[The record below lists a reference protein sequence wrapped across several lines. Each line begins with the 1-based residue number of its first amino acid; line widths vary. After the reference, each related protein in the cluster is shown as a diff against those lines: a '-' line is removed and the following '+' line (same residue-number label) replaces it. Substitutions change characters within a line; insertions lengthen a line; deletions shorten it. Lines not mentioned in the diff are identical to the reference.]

1 MAVEGNP
8 RRTHMHF
15 GTGQL
20 GKSFLA
26 KEAGLYKVKYNQYPK
41 YEPVPL
47 KTEEDC
53 CCCCG
58 CECTCSLDI
67 LGEVIDLTDFTCE
80 LNQSFCFVKH
90 QPLTSVIEA
99 TQTETYSEPLECGE
113 YPEVGGIDRTITKE
127 SRMHSE
133 IVSFIKAT
141 VTKGGPWSIEVEQTE
156 KLMTFYYRR
165 ITIDLDQTCTIPD
178 SAWQLNPDTEE
189 PEIID
194 PNYEPSCIKCKL
206 GTLDPL
212 SGAGIKPCCTDSS
225 SEITTCEFS
234 VVDGKGQIHIVGT
247 IKSLWEYEEGK
258 CMKPALN
265 GPTIACKDAENDK
278 RYYDLDSHT
287 WDDARNGRV
296 GCLSPVMQG
305 LGCAGETLRIRRKTW
320 RFVPLLPEYDNDDVA
335 DSQCVSYNKGNVE
348 IELMETY
355 DSRTLNLYDAD
366 GLYDLEF
373 EIDSTRDFDPN
384 TGSSN
389 ILDTPVEVGGDTDT
403 EEYSTDV
410 AFHYTPEAP
419 KCSQCML
426 TIDIGV
432 DTVEIMEPGCDPYG
446 QFCYFNMELVA
457 TYESVHKRITDPLYN
472 CLQVCSESED
482 CTCPGVG
489 AGIYMEINDEIKER
503 YYVNSGS
510 KVTIFSGFDDN
521 GDRQW
526 YADIEQDDH
535 LVHIFYERK
544 VYITDFGDGCF
555 WNNCGDD
562 SGGDSNDC
570 GPINSTLYDIFTF
583 PPLVGGMIV
592 NCNWESDVL
601 DTACNDDKITLYR
614 VTKEAWGWATV
625 NTLYGGQIFGSACF
639 GPLFVH
645 PPYKEPAGC
654 INKSD
659 PFTEYIL
666 PGPAVFSCDVGQGLD
681 GENSGVCGGTG
692 FSYRKHRYI
701 LRKRSNRTYFE
712 SFLEAEEIYPGT
724 YTVGIGNGEDFETW
738 TVVIGEEV
746 TTHDEFWQAVYD
758 VIFDVAD
765 DKEIPEGMLIELLE
779 NELGQNIG
787 IRSTPDTVCQ
797 EMLFN
802 VTGPEQSGLQVRQ
815 RQYDTTPLVNYCKDV
830 KAGDVEWCFLEVLED
845 NYTAP
850 TLYFEQDGTV
860 FYDRNISSGGF
871 YTPTGATGSGSTAFD
886 VSRQDFTGGSF
897 TIASSLLTVRPEFYM
912 SLGATSIVC
921 PDPPEEE

>member
-20 GKSFLA
+20 GKAFLT
-26 KEAGLYKVKYNQYPK
+26 KEAGLFKVKYNEYPK

-47 KTEEDC
+47 KTDEDC

-58 CECTCSLDI
+58 CECTCSLNI

-80 LNQSFCFVKH
+80 LTQGFCFVKH
-90 QPLTSVIEA
+90 QQLTSPIEA
-99 TQTETYSEPLECGE
+99 TQVETYSEPLECGE
-113 YPEVGGIDRTITKE
+113 YPAVGGIDRTITKE
-127 SRMHSE
+127 SRMESH
-133 IVSFIKAT
+133 IVSFIHAT
-141 VTKGGPWSIEVEQTE
+141 VTKGGPWSIEVEQTDR
-156 KLMTFYYRR
+156 LMTFYYRR
-165 ITIDLDQTCTIPD
+165 ITIELDQICTIPD
-178 SAWQLNPDTEE
+178 SAWQLNPDTSE

-194 PNYEPSCIKCKL
+194 PNYEPSCIECNL

-212 SGAGIKPCCTDSS
+212 SGAGIKPCCTDPT

-247 IKSLWEYEEGK
+247 IVGLWEYETGK
-258 CMKPALN
+258 CMDPALT
-265 GPTIACKDAENDK
+265 GPTVACKDEETGDK
-278 RYYDLDSHT
+278 YYDLNSHT

-305 LGCAGETLRIRRKTW
+305 LGCDGETLRVRRKTW

-335 DSQCVSYNKGNVE
+335 DSQCVAYNKGNVE

-355 DSRTLNLYDAD
+355 DSRTEALYDAD

-373 EIDSTRDFDPN
+373 EINSTRDFDPN
-384 TGSSN
+384 TGTSD

-419 KCSQCML
+419 KCSQCMM
-426 TIDIGV
+426 TVDIGV

-446 QFCYFNMELVA
+446 QFCYFNMELIA
-457 TYESVHKRITDPLYN
+457 TYESVHKRITSPKLN
-472 CLQVCSESED
+472 CLQICTDTVD
-482 CTCPGVG
+482 CTCPDVG
-489 AGIYMEINDEIKER
+489 DGIYMEINDEIKER

-510 KVTIFSGFDDN
+510 KVTIFSGVD
-521 GDRQW
+521 GDGVKQW

-562 SGGDSNDC
+562 SEESSNDC
-570 GPINSTLYDIFTF
+570 GNILPDLYDSFTF

-592 NCNWESDVL
+592 DCNWESDVIS
-601 DTACNDDKITLYR
+601 NDDCGDNKITLYR

-625 NTLYGGQIFGSACF
+625 NTLYGGQIFGSVCF

-645 PPYKEPAGC
+645 PPYQEPAGC

-659 PFTEYIL
+659 PFTESIL
-666 PGPAVFSCDVGQGLD
+666 PGPAVFPCDVGQGLD

-692 FSYRKHRYI
+692 FSYRKHRYKLARI
-701 LRKRSNRTYFE
+701 DRETNATPIVNWCRELKEGN
-712 SFLEAEEIYPGT
+712 LE
-724 YTVGIGNGEDFETW
+724 W
-738 TVVIGEEV
+738 
-746 TTHDEFWQAVYD
+746 
-758 VIFDVAD
+758 IFV
-765 DKEIPEGMLIELLE
+765 
-779 NELGQNIG
+779 
-787 IRSTPDTVCQ
+787 
-797 EMLFN
+797 
-802 VTGPEQSGLQVRQ
+802 
-815 RQYDTTPLVNYCKDV
+815 
-830 KAGDVEWCFLEVLED
+830 EVLED
-845 NYTAP
+845 DYTAP

-860 FYDRNISSGGF
+860 FYDRNLPSGGGF
-871 YTPTGATGSGSTAFD
+871 YTPTGATGSGSTDFD

-921 PDPPEEE
+921 PDAPEEE